1 MKNYNITAAK
11 EINVF
16 FDGELIDTLAGWING
31 NDVGDEIET
40 FSNVDGYDFED
51 LAGNFEPMSLVN
63 EIIEGFNNS
72 QEEE

>member
-11 EINVF
+11 EINVL

-40 FSNVDGYDFED
+40 FSNEDGYDFED
-51 LAGNFEPMSLVN
+51 LDGDFEPMTFVN